1 MRVTLLLAVFRSPG
15 MLKALLSQRVRP
27 FEPEGEGDSD
37 PYHDTILP
45 LDQVPD
51 ALCPWRDADVKAW
64 RSLSKVPKMSSRA
77 AQAVTRVLLST
88 VIEPGLSVSDPG
100 EIVFGAKAID
110 LRTSLCHPVGERQLI
125 DLIGAQESSGASE
138 LPDWHWTHRQE
149 IAELPSEFRYYFLWR
164 LSLKTWDE
172 VLVMVAMF
180 ESLNLS
186 EDLPLARGVARLAA
200 ASDGDSLLWW
210 CDALADVDSNRRIR
224 SLEFVLALGLKE
236 CRPNDECRRA
246 MQSGGWP
253 ELYIALETL
262 LAAR

>member
-1 MRVTLLLAVFRSPG
+1 MTLLLAVFRSPG

-37 PYHDTILP
+37 PYHDTILS

-88 VIEPGLSVSDPG
+88 VTEPGLSVAEPG
-100 EIVFGAKAID
+100 EIVFGTKALD
-110 LRTSLCHPVGERQLI
+110 LRTTLCHPTGETQLI
-125 DLIGAQESSGASE
+125 EVIGPQSGGTSE

-149 IAELPSEFRYYFLWR
+149 IAGLPSKFRFYFLWR
-164 LSLKTWDE
+164 LSLKTWEE

-180 ESLNLS
+180 ESLNLAD
-186 EDLPLARGVARLAA
+186 DLPLCRGVARLSAA
-200 ASDGDSLLWW
+200 IKGDSLLWW
-210 CDALADVDSNRRIR
+210 CDALADLDSSRQLRA
-224 SLEFVLALGLKE
+224 LEFVLAVGVQD
-236 CRPNDECRRA
+236 RNPSDECRRA
-246 MQSGGWP
+246 MQSGTWP
-253 ELYIALETL
+253 QLALVLESL
-262 LAAR
+262 LPAT